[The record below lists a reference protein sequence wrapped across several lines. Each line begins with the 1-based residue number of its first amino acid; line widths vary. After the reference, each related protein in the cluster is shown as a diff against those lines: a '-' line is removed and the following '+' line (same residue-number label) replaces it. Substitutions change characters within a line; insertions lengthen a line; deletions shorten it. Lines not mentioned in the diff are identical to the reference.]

1 MKAMVPKGGPL
12 PCSAPLGKRTL
23 IPLSAALV
31 LTASAAALAIV
42 SLAGQQGAVTAT
54 ALASLR
60 SAGTWPNS
68 LSAPSYEPHVGQVL
82 RKHTVRDFHPRRP
95 RARGAAAVGKDRSS
109 QPPLVTVH
117 SEREVRNLESTRTR

>member
-1 MKAMVPKGGPL
+1 MRSVVKAMVQ
-12 PCSAPLGKRTL
+12 KRTL
-23 IPLSAALV
+23 LPLGAALV
-31 LTASAAALAIV
+31 LTAAAALAIV

-117 SEREVRNLESTRTR
+117 SEREVRNH